1 MGSCYSNAEQDKNKM
16 IIRSSCIYTLANILL
31 ILFATYGTTI
41 GVKSDT
47 NKKTENGVGVAAKSE
62 SKKLR
67 ESESDETKFRENE
80 ETTTT
85 NVAYQVF
92 EVISHPFLFC
102 YYYRSYCIEVFG
114 LGLFI

>member
-41 GVKSDT
+41 GGKSDT
-47 NKKTENGVGVAAKSE
+47 NEKTENGDDIAAKSE

-67 ESESDETKFRENE
+67 ESESDETKSRENK
-80 ETTTT
+80 ETTS
-85 NVAYQVF
+85 VAYQVF
-92 EVISHPFLFC
+92 EVISSPFLVGQFDHFK
-102 YYYRSYCIEVFG
+102 IK
-114 LGLFI
+114 